1 MPLEPDFVV
10 IVDID
15 GLMMQCAAGIEH
27 VEFRIGIALR
37 TGGVIADMFG
47 DHHDAFVALPAD

>member
-1 MPLEPDFVV
+1 M